1 MFRQQVPSWSRGQDC
16 LLIEPEFTK
25 KLDHFLHEV
34 TRYWFPEF
42 EKYSL
47 KCLRSQK
54 FSKESYSAS
63 SSTASS
69 WGMIVDHELRSSIIS
84 DESEQEIICDH
95 VTLFVPHFELS
106 NFRVKLQLEVHES
119 LALFG
124 NRRRSSICLGLW
136 YRHAYFHPWLAR
148 GIAEIQD
155 DHRGGRSTQ
164 SRIIQEVSK
173 KKKPISNQ

>member
-34 TRYWFPEF
+34 TRFWFPEF
-42 EKYSL
+42 EKYCL

-69 WGMIVDHELRSSIIS
+69 WGMIVDHELRSSIITDQWWVGARDNLWPCHVIRS
-84 DESEQEIICDH
+84 TFWTFKFPSQASTWSSRITSTVRESASFID
-95 VTLFVPHFELS
+95 
-106 NFRVKLQLEVHES
+106 
-119 LALFG
+119 LFG
-124 NRRRSSICLGLW
+124 SLVSTCLFSPVISKRHRWNTGWSSWRQVNSVAHHTRSK
-136 YRHAYFHPWLAR
+136 
-148 GIAEIQD
+148 Q
-155 DHRGGRSTQ
+155 
-164 SRIIQEVSK
+164 K
-173 KKKPISNQ
+173 KKTNI